1 MTISLL
7 LWVLLAPIVIAL
19 GVLLWMTEDRKAR
32 ARRWRA
38 EGLTQSLIAHRLGVS
53 RSTVR
58 RWLEV
63 AR

>member
-7 LWVLLAPIVIAL
+7 LWVLLTPIVIAL
-19 GVLLWMTEDRKAR
+19 GVLLWVTEDRKAR

-38 EGLTQSLIAHRLGVS
+38 EGLTQSVIAHRLGVS

-58 RWLEV
+58 RWV
-63 AR
+63 TA